1 MAFAPG
7 QDICPRIRSITV
19 EGYVLHT
26 YGKEKYLRHAVAS
39 VLTLRRYDTRRPVA
53 LYADREQI
61 TMLRRLGLDSLFGVL
76 EELPAQH
83 QSIVGF
89 KHHLDSFRPFERNL
103 YVDSDIVWCRDPDP
117 LWRRLATFE
126 FTATGLHKA
135 DFWFG
140 GPKGFGILIDRL
152 LDRRRRTMR
161 RFGLT
166 YLPRVQAG
174 MIYTASEERTKE
186 AMTAARDFLERRQ
199 DTHFRSRLD
208 EGRSEESCEWSLAM
222 AMSYLDLPI
231 FDWFQGQDSPQ
242 LDFIEGFVEHDREF
256 TSVRCRHYADDFV
269 HGLRGLPALG
279 VRDALVRFF
288 ARFPGRGDYMWVT
301 PFALHFGWIHHKEPF
316 YELADRL
323 WFRELD
329 RLGHGGDGEQ
339 ASVESVQVQPR

>member
-1 MAFAPG
+1 M
-7 QDICPRIRSITV
+7 

-26 YGKEKYLRHAVAS
+26 YGPEKYLRHAVAS
-39 VLTLRRYDTRRPVA
+39 VLTLRRHDHTRPVA
-53 LYADREQI
+53 LYADRSQI
-61 TMLRRLGLDSLFGVL
+61 DRLKEVGLDSMFAVL
-76 EELPAQH
+76 EELPEAH
-83 QSIVGF
+83 RSIVGF

-103 YVDSDIVWCRDPDP
+103 YVDSDIVWCRNPDP
-117 LWRRLATFE
+117 LWQRLSTFD

-140 GPKGFGILIDRL
+140 GPKGLSILVDRL

-174 MIYTASEERTKE
+174 MIYAADEKVTGE
-186 AMTAARDFLERRQ
+186 AMSAARDFLQRRE

-222 AMSYLDLPI
+222 AMSYLNLPV

-242 LDFIEGFVEHDREF
+242 LDFIEGFVEHDTDF
-256 TSVRCRHYADDFV
+256 TTVRCRHYADDFV
-269 HGLRGLPALG
+269 HGLRGLPMEGA
-279 VRDALVRFF
+279 RDALVRFF

-301 PFALHFGWIHHKEPF
+301 PFALHFGWMHHKDPF
-316 YELADRL
+316 HDLADRL
-323 WFRELD
+323 WERELS
-329 RLGHGGDGEQ
+329 RLGSLGDGEQ
-339 ASVESVQVQPR
+339 AAVEIQVSAR

>member
-1 MAFAPG
+1 M
-7 QDICPRIRSITV
+7 

-39 VLTLRRYDTRRPVA
+39 VLTLRRHDTRRPVA

-61 TMLRRLGLDSLFGVL
+61 RRLKELGLDTLFAVL
-76 EELPAQH
+76 EELPEAH

-89 KHHLDSFRPFERNL
+89 KHHLDRFRPFDRNL

-117 LWRRLATFE
+117 LWKRLSTFE

-140 GPKGFGILIDRL
+140 GPKGLGILVDRL

-174 MIYTASEERTKE
+174 MIYAADEELTRE
-186 AMTAARDFLERRQ
+186 AMTAARDFLQRRE

-222 AMSYLDLPI
+222 AMSYLNLPV

-242 LDFIEGFVEHDREF
+242 LDFIEGFVEHDEDF
-256 TSVRCRHYADDFV
+256 TTVRCRHYADDFV
-269 HGLRGLPALG
+269 HGLRGLPLEG
-279 VRDALVRFF
+279 IRDTLVRFF

-301 PFALHFGWIHHKEPF
+301 PFALHFGWMHHKDPF
-316 YELADRL
+316 HDLADRL
-323 WFRELD
+323 WERELD
-329 RLGHGGDGEQ
+329 KRGASSGDGEQ
-339 ASVESVQVQPR
+339 APANLQVSAR

>member
-1 MAFAPG
+1 M
-7 QDICPRIRSITV
+7 

-26 YGKEKYLRHAVAS
+26 YGPEKYLRHAVAS
-39 VLTLRRYDTRRPVA
+39 VLTLRRHDRTRPVA
-53 LYADREQI
+53 LYADQSQI
-61 TMLRRLGLDSLFGVL
+61 DRLKEVGLDHLFAVL
-76 EELPAQH
+76 EELPEAH
-83 QSIVGF
+83 RSIVGF
-89 KHHLDSFRPFERNL
+89 KHHLDTFRPFDRNL

-117 LWRRLATFE
+117 LWQRLSTFE

-140 GPKGFGILIDRL
+140 GPKGLSILVDRL

-174 MIYTASEERTKE
+174 MIYAADEKVTQE
-186 AMTAARDFLERRQ
+186 AMSAARDFLQRRG

-222 AMSYLDLPI
+222 AMSYLDLPV

-242 LDFIEGFVEHDREF
+242 LDFIEGFVEHDADF

-269 HGLRGLPALG
+269 HGLRGLPMEG

-301 PFALHFGWIHHKEPF
+301 PFALHFGWMHHKDPF
-316 YELADRL
+316 HDLADRL
-323 WFRELD
+323 WERELA
-329 RLGHGGDGEQ
+329 RAGSAGDGEQ
-339 ASVESVQVQPR
+339 TAVEVQVSSR

>member
-1 MAFAPG
+1 M
-7 QDICPRIRSITV
+7 

-26 YGKEKYLRHAVAS
+26 YGTEKYLRHAVAS
-39 VLTLRRYDTRRPVA
+39 VLTLRRHDTDRPVA
-53 LYADREQI
+53 LYADPSQIKRLRE
-61 TMLRRLGLDSLFGVL
+61 LGLDSLFAVL
-76 EELPAQH
+76 EELPKDH

-89 KHHLDSFRPFERNL
+89 KHHLDRFRPFERNL
-103 YVDSDIVWCRDPDP
+103 YVDSDIVWCRNPNP
-117 LWRRLATFE
+117 LWTRLSAYD

-140 GPKGFGILIDRL
+140 GPKGLGILVDKL
-152 LDRRRRTMR
+152 FDRRRRTMR

-174 MIYTASEERTKE
+174 MIYASGERAVSE
-186 AMTAARDFLERRQ
+186 AMTAARDFLSRRR

-242 LDFIEGFVEHDREF
+242 LDFIEGFVEHDADF
-256 TSVRCRHYADDFV
+256 NTVRCRHYADDFV

-279 VRDALVRFF
+279 IRDALVRMF
-288 ARFPGRGDYMWVT
+288 ARFPGRGDFMWVT

-316 YELADRL
+316 YDLADRL
-323 WFRELD
+323 WEAELSQ
-329 RLGHGGDGEQ
+329 RGVSGDGERTDVSVSVS
-339 ASVESVQVQPR
+339 AS